1 MGRAGYVENDDWDS
15 SIAALGWQ
23 PNVRRCLAG
32 KLGQAFLWELYQAL
46 EALPRRELITG
57 VLQNSV
63 GGVCALGAV
72 AVARGVEIPDG
83 LRLEDNQDE
92 DDIDGYE
99 FAQAVGPLL
108 GIRDMLAREVMY
120 ENDECGRW
128 HWAADGA
135 VVRGGV
141 THAQEALVRRYE
153 TPAERW
159 QRMRE
164 WVVSHLKEKP

>member
-15 SIAALGWQ
+15 SIAALGWG

-32 KLGQAFLWELYQAL
+32 KRGQAFLWELYQAL

-72 AVARGVEIPDG
+72 AVARGVEIPPELG
-83 LRLEDNQDE
+83 AEADE
-92 DDIDGYE
+92 DDEYAFQD
-99 FAQAVGPLL
+99 ALGPLL

-141 THAQEALVRRYE
+141 THAQEE
-153 TPAERW
+153 
-159 QRMRE
+159 
-164 WVVSHLKEKP
+164 

>member
-1 MGRAGYVENDDWDS
+1 MGRAGYSESCWDGD
-15 SIAALGWQ
+15 IAALGWA

-32 KLGQAFLWELYQAL
+32 KRGQAFLWELYQAL

-72 AVARGVEIPDG
+72 AVARGVEIPTQFGVDA
-83 LRLEDNQDE
+83 DE
-92 DDIDGYE
+92 DDDYE
-99 FAQAVGPLL
+99 FQDALGPLL
-108 GIRDMLAREVMY
+108 GIKDMLAREVMY

-128 HWAADGA
+128 HFADTGEEI
-135 VVRGGV
+135 RGGINA
-141 THAQEALVRRYE
+141 HEKREVRRYE

>member
-32 KLGQAFLWELYQAL
+32 KRGQAFLWELYQAL

-57 VLQNSV
+57 VLQNSA

-72 AVARGVEIPDG
+72 AVARGVEVPSAMT
-83 LRLEDNQDE
+83 DE
-92 DDIDGYE
+92 DDEHEYME
-99 FAQAVGPLL
+99 AMGPLL
-108 GIRDMLAREVMY
+108 GIKNMLAREVMY

-128 HWAADGA
+128 HFADTGEEI
-135 VVRGGV
+135 RGGINA
-141 THAQEALVRRYE
+141 HEKREVRRYE

-164 WVVSHLKEKP
+164 WVVGHLKDVP